1 MRTATARA
9 SCEPRPEPFTRGLL
23 KSGSF
28 SPAFFVARE
37 VRQRLRRGKS
47 WRSAA
52 SCASFCPP
60 GSGQFFRPGAGARSL
75 RTSRLP
81 GYKGCSTTEGVRGK
95 LQPSGESS
103 NLTGEDS
110 THHFP
115 RLGVGQRPT
124 GLSKG
129 GTCFRFIFISARQNG
144 QKQAWARSSQWPT
157 SPHENAVRESR
168 FFRPARQTLG
178 EAVLNLPQGQCSP
191 ATPPDAQRRPCSRRV
206 HED

>member
-60 GSGQFFRPGAGARSL
+60 GSGQFFRPGAEARSP

-81 GYKGCSTTEGVRGK
+81 GYKGCSTTEGGRGSFSRQVSLRTLRVK
-95 LQPSGESS
+95 
-103 NLTGEDS
+103 TAV
-110 THHFP
+110 HHFS
-115 RLGVGQRPT
+115 RRGVVQLPQAYRRAACASGSSSSVQDRT
-124 GLSKG
+124 GKAGLSEK
-129 GTCFRFIFISARQNG
+129 
-144 QKQAWARSSQWPT
+144 
-157 SPHENAVRESR
+157 
-168 FFRPARQTLG
+168 
-178 EAVLNLPQGQCSP
+178 LPILEG
-191 ATPPDAQRRPCSRRV
+191 
-206 HED
+206 

>member
-60 GSGQFFRPGAGARSL
+60 GSGQFFRPGAEARSP

-81 GYKGCSTTEGVRGK
+81 GYKGCSTTEGGRGK

-103 NLTGEDS
+103 NLTDEDS

-129 GTCFRFIFISARQNG
+129 GTCFRLHQCETERAKAG
-144 QKQAWARSSQWPT
+144 
-157 SPHENAVRESR
+157 
-168 FFRPARQTLG
+168 LG
-178 EAVLNLPQGQCSP
+178 EKLPMADQPS
-191 ATPPDAQRRPCSRRV
+191 
-206 HED
+206 